1 MDANLIKC
9 STVLTSLSEFLS
21 EHSAIINVCMVDF
34 ISKNIFEKILS
45 GDDADDDDD
54 DVAEELSKMS
64 EEQIIA
70 MPERWSKIQEVRGH
84 KC

>member
-1 MDANLIKC
+1 MSAFANCKMDANLIKC

-34 ISKNIFEKILS
+34 ISKNIFEQILS
-45 GDDADDDDD
+45 GD
-54 DVAEELSKMS
+54 VAGELSKMS
-64 EEQIIA
+64 DEQIIA
-70 MPERWSKIQEVRGH
+70 MPERCSKIQEVRGH